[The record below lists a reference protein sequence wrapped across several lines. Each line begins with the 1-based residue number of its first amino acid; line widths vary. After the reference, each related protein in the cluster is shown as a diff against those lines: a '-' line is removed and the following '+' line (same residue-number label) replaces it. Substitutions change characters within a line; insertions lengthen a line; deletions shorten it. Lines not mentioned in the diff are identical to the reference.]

1 MRLAYWTVLAAMTA
15 GCKGDKGSQS
25 DAFDGELLGILV
37 VPDEIVV
44 PIGGRLQLKATG
56 LLDGHETVDL
66 TASVSWEADDTNV
79 VEVSERL
86 DSEGELSGLSLGS
99 TQVRARYDDFQSPPV
114 SVHVTDAELQRLS
127 ISPDAIS
134 LVEGESVQ
142 LTANAFF
149 SDGTGGDVTGQVRWV
164 TSDGYVGQLSDGYL
178 TAGGEGSAD
187 IHVEWDAAE
196 SEPVPLSVLAGA
208 GSASVDLVV
217 SAVQGELAG
226 GVLDLSVTVENTGA
240 LSASSFWLD
249 VYVNPDDAPELGD
262 LGTDYIWI
270 EYLGAETSETYDFQ
284 IDTSVSTASIYVWA
298 DSANYVSESN
308 EDNNVF
314 YGSVSSSSGSGGS
327 GGPDLEV
334 TYFSYVADSESIY
347 YFVDVTNSGDEPADW
362 FYVDL
367 YVDETEQPVVY
378 QEGEAYGYIDELSAG
393 ETVYADFILDEYC
406 YYCWS
411 WVQLDTYQSVT
422 ETNEANNWAG
432 PIVVESK

>member
-1 MRLAYWTVLAAMTA
+1 M
-15 GCKGDKGSQS
+15 
-25 DAFDGELLGILV
+25 
-37 VPDEIVV
+37 
-44 PIGGRLQLKATG
+44 
-56 LLDGHETVDL
+56 
-66 TASVSWEADDTNV
+66 
-79 VEVSERL
+79 
-86 DSEGELSGLSLGS
+86 
-99 TQVRARYDDFQSPPV
+99 
-114 SVHVTDAELQRLS
+114 
-127 ISPDAIS
+127 
-134 LVEGESVQ
+134 
-142 LTANAFF
+142 
-149 SDGTGGDVTGQVRWV
+149 
-164 TSDGYVGQLSDGYL
+164 
-178 TAGGEGSAD
+178 
-187 IHVEWDAAE
+187 
-196 SEPVPLSVLAGA
+196 
-208 GSASVDLVV
+208 
-217 SAVQGELAG
+217 
-226 GVLDLSVTVENTGA
+226 ENTGA

-347 YFVDVTNSGDEPADW
+347 YIVDVTNSGDAPADW
-362 FYVDL
+362 LYVDL